1 MHTLYFK
8 CRCTHSFW
16 EEKKNP
22 KKTVKT
28 IAHDLRRK
36 TWYPPRHATVLGLS
50 AIANWLEMD
59 GYIVKQDEN
68 KDCMRHN

>member
-1 MHTLYFK
+1 MHILNVDV
-8 CRCTHSFW
+8 HSFW

-36 TWYPPRHATVLGLS
+36 TWYPVMDMFKLAHRAQLS
-50 AIANWLEMD
+50 
-59 GYIVKQDEN
+59 
-68 KDCMRHN
+68 